1 MEMLSRNGAQ
11 YRTKLMTEAHAE
23 SFASALRANS
33 QWDGV
38 MVYESPRA
46 KGERRHYVVYHSA
59 DGAQRQALLQRQE
72 DKRAARAASELDQYL
87 IVPNE
92 CGQFFWVQSTSGE
105 VYEVTRF
112 DCSCPDHEFRCREAG
127 IRCKHQI
134 AVEVATERGEV
145 VAA

>member
-11 YRTKLMTEAHAE
+11 FRTKLMTEAHAE
-23 SFASALRANS
+23 SFAAALRANS

-46 KGERRHYVVYHSA
+46 KGEKRHYVVYHHA

-72 DKRAARAASELDQYL
+72 DKRAARAEAELDHYL

-92 CGQFFWVQSTSGE
+92 CGRFFWVQSTSGE

-112 DCSCPDHEFRCREAG
+112 DCSCPDHEHRCREAG

-134 AVEVATERGEV
+134 ALEV
-145 VAA
+145 VTQERTPLAA